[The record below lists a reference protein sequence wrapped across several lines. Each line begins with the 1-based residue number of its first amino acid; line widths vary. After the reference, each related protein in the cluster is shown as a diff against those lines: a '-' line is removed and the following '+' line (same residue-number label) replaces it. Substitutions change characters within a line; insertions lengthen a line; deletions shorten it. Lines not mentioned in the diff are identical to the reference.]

1 MSGQRRRSGSR
12 PYQRTTRVNEL
23 VREIIADELQVIGDE
38 RLELVSVTGVRVD
51 AEFRTGVVFFDTA
64 FGDGSE
70 DPMILAALSE
80 HRVRLQ
86 GAIARQ
92 ARLRR
97 TPELSFR
104 PDEGVRAGLR
114 VEDILRNLDEPS
126 GAVAGEQA
134 AGEQAAGEQ
143 AASEQAT
150 GEKPAED
157 QPADGQE

>member
-64 FGDGSE
+64 FGDGS
-70 DPMILAALSE
+70 DDAVILAALSE
-80 HRVRLQ
+80 YRVRLQ

-97 TPELSFR
+97 TPELSFTA
-104 PDEGVRAGLR
+104 DEGVRAGLR
-114 VEDILRNLDEPS
+114 VEDILRNLDET
-126 GAVAGEQA
+126 GESTDDADSAPADAPAADA
-134 AGEQAAGEQ
+134 AG
-143 AASEQAT
+143 
-150 GEKPAED
+150 D
-157 QPADGQE
+157 QPPDGQE